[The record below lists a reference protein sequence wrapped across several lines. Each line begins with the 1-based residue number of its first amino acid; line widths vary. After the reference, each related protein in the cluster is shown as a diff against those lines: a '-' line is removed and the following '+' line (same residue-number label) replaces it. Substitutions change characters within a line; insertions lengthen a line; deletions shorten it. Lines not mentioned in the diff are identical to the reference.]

1 MTDKVGLPVIV
12 AENDPFPRLL
22 QAFLAQTD
30 DPQRSAA
37 IADFVAH
44 DIPDYPGWL
53 AAARAQAPGLY
64 PAEVRLVSTQDE
76 LRAALPGAHAVV
88 TESLVLGA
96 AELACAEQL
105 RVVQKYGTVLRNI
118 DTPACAAR
126 GITLLT
132 VQRRANTG
140 CAEYVFGLMIMLAKR
155 LHETPNLLS
164 MDQLS
169 GAGFMPKHFDRRYTS
184 NSNWLRIGGMRNLSG
199 STMGVIGMGEI
210 GRELALRAHAF
221 GMKTL
226 YFQRTRL
233 SAEDERAWHAEYQ
246 PLEALLATSDWVCP
260 TLPLTPQSR
269 HLLDRAR
276 LAQMKRGAF
285 LINVSR
291 ADIVEREAL
300 RDALASGHLGGLGLD
315 TFYEEPGRAD
325 DPLLKFKN
333 VIITQRIAA
342 QPRMNA
348 FGDLAE
354 VMAGLAAALGKPLGK
369 HQESKHD

>member
-1 MTDKVGLPVIV
+1 MPKRNFRPIIV

-22 QAFLAQTD
+22 QAFLSETD
-30 DPQRSAA
+30 DPQRTAA

-44 DIPDYPGWL
+44 DMADYPGWL

-64 PAEVRLVSTQDE
+64 PAEVRLVATQDA

-88 TESLVLGA
+88 TEALTVGA
-96 AELACAEQL
+96 AELACADEL

-118 DTPACAAR
+118 DGAACAAR
-126 GITLLT
+126 GIKLLT
-132 VQRRANTG
+132 VRRRANTG

-164 MDQLS
+164 LDQLS
-169 GAGFMPKHFDRRYTS
+169 GAGFTPKHFDRRYTS
-184 NSNWLRIGGMRNLSG
+184 NSNWLRIGGMRNLCG
-199 STMGVIGMGEI
+199 STIGIIGLGEI
-210 GRELALRAHAF
+210 GRELAVRAHAF

-226 YFQRTRL
+226 YYQRTRL
-233 SAEDERAWHAEYQ
+233 PLAEEREWHAEYQ
-246 PLEALLATSDWVCP
+246 PLDALLAASDWVCP

-269 HLLDRAR
+269 HLLDRTR
-276 LAQMKRGAF
+276 LAQMRRGAF

-300 RDALASGHLGGLGLD
+300 HDALSSGHLGGLGLD

-354 VMAGLAAALGKPLGK
+354 VMAGLAAALAVEASGE
-369 HQESKHD
+369 HA

>member
-1 MTDKVGLPVIV
+1 MTNKITLPVIV

-22 QAFLAQTD
+22 QAFLDATD
-30 DPQRSAA
+30 DPQRTAA

-53 AAARAQAPGLY
+53 AQARAGAPGLY
-64 PAEVRLVSTQDE
+64 PAEVRLVATQDE

-88 TESLVLGA
+88 TESLTIGE
-96 AELACAEQL
+96 AELACADQL
-105 RVVQKYGTVLRNI
+105 KIVQKYGTVLRNI
-118 DTPACAAR
+118 DVGAVAKR
-126 GITLLT
+126 NIKLLT
-132 VQRRANTG
+132 VRRRANTG

-164 MDQLS
+164 MDQLN
-169 GAGFMPKHFDRRYTS
+169 GAGFRPAHFDRSYTS

-199 STMGVIGMGEI
+199 STIGIIGLGEI
-210 GRELALRAHAF
+210 GRELAVRAHAF

-226 YFQRTRL
+226 YFQRTWL
-233 SAEDERAWHAEYQ
+233 PAAEEREWHAEYR
-246 PLEALLATSDWVCP
+246 PLEALLAASDWVCP
-260 TLPLTPQSR
+260 TLPLTPESR
-269 HLLDRAR
+269 HLIDAAH
-276 LAQMKRGAF
+276 LAQMKQGAF

-291 ADIVEREAL
+291 ADIVERQAL
-300 RDALASGHLGGLGLD
+300 HDALASGHLGGLGLD

-325 DPLLKFKN
+325 DPLLTFKN

-348 FGDLAE
+348 FGDLQE
-354 VMAGLAAALGKPLGK
+354 VMAGLAAALR
-369 HQESKHD
+369 